1 MKADDLKRQWKDA
14 CDYIAKH
21 GAPEPH
27 FRGSSVGRLH
37 RADVATEICHQASP
51 SAQNYWKS
59 SHFDAAL
66 GDVIKRRFSDLA
78 AEALADLKKKY
89 EDALR
94 AEKDQLLARL
104 AEIQAIE
111 EQV

>member
-27 FRGSSVGRLH
+27 FRDGSVGRLH
-37 RADVATEICHQASP
+37 KVDVTTEIAHQASP

-66 GDVIKRRFSDLA
+66 DEVIRRRFQELA
-78 AEALADLKKKY
+78 DEALADLKKKY
-89 EDALR
+89 EDALC
-94 AEKDQLLARL
+94 AEKNQLLARL

-111 EQV
+111 EQA

>member
-14 CDYIAKH
+14 CEYVAKY
-21 GAPEPH
+21 GASEPH
-27 FRGSSVGRLH
+27 LRSVGKLH
-37 RADVATEICHQASP
+37 RVDVTTEICHQDSP

-59 SHFDAAL
+59 SYFDAAL
-66 GDVIKRRFSDLA
+66 DDVIKLRFPELA
-78 AEALADLKKKY
+78 RQALSLMQVRY

-111 EQV
+111 EQA

>member
-14 CDYIAKH
+14 SEYVAKY

-27 FRGSSVGRLH
+27 LRSVGKLH
-37 RADVATEICHQASP
+37 RVDVATEISHQDSP

-59 SHFDAAL
+59 AYFDSAL
-66 GDVIKRRFSDLA
+66 AEVIKLRYSELA
-78 AEALADLKKKY
+78 RHALSIMQVRY

-94 AEKDQLLARL
+94 AEKDHLLARL

-111 EQV
+111 EQA